1 MRHLNALPRFLLSL
15 PAAIRL
21 WIVILCAALCE
32 TIFLLLV
39 PLEQNPILLA
49 FPAAVAAW
57 IYRKTG
63 AFLCLI
69 VLTCAT
75 WIYFDFRRH
84 TILLPFSMCISF
96 FIGVS
101 TMLLIGLL
109 VSSLRDA
116 FDRAEENERQLA
128 RAYEEEQ
135 HLHQA
140 KNQFVQNVNHEL
152 RTPLTALSGCLELLL
167 EHNAHF
173 DTETRTIFL
182 QNAMSSC
189 EELQLLVNNI
199 LESLQVS
206 DWRTDIPFKEV
217 PLASLIREVI
227 QQADPRWQLNTRTQV
242 EVPEQVVA
250 LAYPQYLRQ
259 LLRNL
264 FSNAIK
270 YSPGKHPIVIRARER
285 ENAITAQAEICV
297 SVKDFGPGLP
307 ADEIN
312 LLFGQFVRLKRD
324 ALGQIRGT
332 GLGLYIC
339 KQLVEAMGGRIWAES
354 TGVPG
359 EGSCFSFTLPAVH
372 AAQALSRAPQQVSQ
386 LASQPL

>member
-1 MRHLNALPRFLLSL
+1 MRHLNTLPRFLLNL
-15 PAAIRL
+15 PAAVRI
-21 WIVILCAALCE
+21 WAVILCAAVFE
-32 TIFLLLV
+32 TIFILLV
-39 PLEQNPILLA
+39 PVEQNPIPLA
-49 FPAAVAAW
+49 FPVAVAAW
-57 IYRKTG
+57 IYRKPG
-63 AFLCLI
+63 AFLCLAA
-69 VLTCAT
+69 LTFAT
-75 WIYFDFRRH
+75 WVFFDIRRH
-84 TILLPFSMCISF
+84 TLILPFYMCVSF
-96 FIGVS
+96 LIGVFIL
-101 TMLLIGLL
+101 LLIGLL

-116 FDRAEENERQLA
+116 FDRSEENERQLA

-135 HLHQA
+135 RLHQA

-167 EHNAHF
+167 EHNTHF
-173 DTETRTIFL
+173 DTETRAIFL
-182 QNAMSSC
+182 QSAMSSC

-206 DWRTDIPFKEV
+206 DWRTDIPFKEI

-227 QQADPRWQLNTRTQV
+227 QQADPRWQLDTRIQV

-259 LLRNL
+259 LMRNL

-270 YSPGKHPIVIRARER
+270 YAPGKHPIIIRARER

-297 SVKDFGPGLP
+297 SIKDFGPGLP

-372 AAQALSRAPQQVSQ
+372 AAQALSIAPQQVSQ
-386 LASQPL
+386 LASQAL